1 MVSSSVLRPTRS
13 FGTTDASPD
22 PFHLDAGWAYPFSL
36 DRGRH
41 DDQVVVLILDQAVA
55 LVACEVK
62 VKLLTSSETE
72 RARSG
77 ATGEVGAHRSPVGN
91 RARTPKVGAC
101 FRSEPFACSQWSREG
116 AVRAGSAASSCPAGR
131 RGPAWATA
139 SRACGGGGSTSGRK
153 QIGDRRC
160 RGSVAYQPRDGWN
173 RVYLADGCEFVYEVS
188 RWGIPESCVG
198 HFEVGHRRCHHDIG
212 PELFLFPFR
221 DTAKWVPRSRNWP
234 LRRACLTLLTA
245 VLRHMRHAKRQR
257 QQAAPQ
263 PLELQP
269 QAWALCHAMLR
280 HSMLALHRCSSQSR
294 GVQSFERHF
303 ERRWCVKGVERCRGC
318 VVCIEFIE
326 YARAQGAGRRR
337 RAGPGVCHRVTH
349 VSVVSVKYFLQ

>member
-1 MVSSSVLRPTRS
+1 M
-13 FGTTDASPD
+13 
-22 PFHLDAGWAYPFSL
+22 
-36 DRGRH
+36 
-41 DDQVVVLILDQAVA
+41 
-55 LVACEVK
+55 
-62 VKLLTSSETE
+62 
-72 RARSG
+72 
-77 ATGEVGAHRSPVGN
+77 
-91 RARTPKVGAC
+91 
-101 FRSEPFACSQWSREG
+101 
-116 AVRAGSAASSCPAGR
+116 RAGSAASPCPTGR
-131 RGPAWATA
+131 RGPAWAMA

-153 QIGDRRC
+153 QIGTGAAERPSRIRPSRR
-160 RGSVAYQPRDGWN
+160 RALEIGSISSSSLREKNVE
-173 RVYLADGCEFVYEVS
+173 VFVYEVS
-188 RWGIPESCVG
+188 RWSIPESCVG
-198 HFEVGHRRCHHDIG
+198 HFEVGHRRCHHDIR

-234 LRRACLTLLTA
+234 LRQACLTLLTA

-349 VSVVSVKYFLQ
+349 VSVVTRQCNV